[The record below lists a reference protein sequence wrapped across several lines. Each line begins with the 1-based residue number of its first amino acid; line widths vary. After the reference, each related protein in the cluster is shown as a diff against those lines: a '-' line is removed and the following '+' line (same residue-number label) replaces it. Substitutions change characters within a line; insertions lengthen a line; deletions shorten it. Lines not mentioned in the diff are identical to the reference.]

1 MVEVQ
6 ILGTTLVYPS
16 SPFPSCHQPL
26 PLSHLDTDR
35 ILHLPFRTLRLYA
48 PSSSPSAA
56 DPADVVAAALSAA
69 LPLFFPLAA
78 SLFRRPSDNRH
89 EVRPPATGIPF
100 TRAASPLTLAELS
113 ARPGSPLL
121 DRFAPDPAPAE
132 ALAHPLAIQVTRLAC
147 GGFALGACVH
157 LALCDGAGFTQFLS
171 AVAGFARGAER
182 PAVEPVWERAELLG
196 PRSPA
201 RVEVPLFRHV
211 LGFDGD
217 VARSGPYDVV
227 EASIEGPLVRECF
240 HVSEACMERLRNRLA
255 EEAGSSC
262 TTFEALS
269 AYIWRARIKAS
280 GTPQDEVVKLVY
292 SMNIRRLL
300 KPAPALPAGYWG
312 NVCVP
317 VYVHLSV
324 RELMEQPLWE
334 TARSIKAS
342 KQSVT
347 DEYVRSY
354 IDFQQ
359 LHYAEGITAGKRVS
373 AFTDWR
379 HLGHSDIDFGWGG
392 PVSVMPLSWRL
403 LGSLE
408 PCFLLPNGADEV
420 EKKNG
425 FKVLIS
431 LPEKVMQSFRADM
444 KIFAS

>member
-1 MVEVQ
+1 MVVVQ
-6 ILGTTLVYPS
+6 MLGTTLVYPS

-48 PSSSPSAA
+48 PSLS
-56 DPADVVAAALSAA
+56 PADVVANALSAA

-89 EVRPPATGIPF
+89 EVRPHATGIPF

-121 DRFAPDPAPAE
+121 DRFAPDPAPGE

-157 LALCDGAGFTQFLS
+157 HSLCDGAGFTQFLS

-182 PAVEPVWERAELLG
+182 PVVEPVWERTELLG

-255 EEAGSSC
+255 EEAGSSF

-300 KPAPALPAGYWG
+300 KPALPAGYWG

-334 TARSIKAS
+334 TARSIKTS
-342 KQSVT
+342 KQNVT

-408 PCFLLPNGADEV
+408 PCFLLPNGAADEV

-431 LPEKVMQSFRADM
+431 LPVKVMQSFRAAM
-444 KIFAS
+444 ENICELIP

>member
-1 MVEVQ
+1 MISVISLILRNEVTVAETTSHSSDHFATSPTTVLGSPISTRTASSLKASAEPSRFSLAPEAKHQQTPRERGESMVVVQ
-6 ILGTTLVYPS
+6 MLGTTLVYPS

-48 PSSSPSAA
+48 PSLS
-56 DPADVVAAALSAA
+56 PADVVANALSAA

-121 DRFAPDPAPAE
+121 DRFAPDPAPGE

-157 LALCDGAGFTQFLS
+157 HSLCDGAGFTQFLS

-182 PAVEPVWERAELLG
+182 PVVEPVWERAELLG

-255 EEAGSSC
+255 EEAGSSF

-269 AYIWRARIKAS
+269 AYIWRAR
-280 GTPQDEVVKLVY
+280 
-292 SMNIRRLL
+292 
-300 KPAPALPAGYWG
+300 
-312 NVCVP
+312 
-317 VYVHLSV
+317 
-324 RELMEQPLWE
+324 
-334 TARSIKAS
+334 
-342 KQSVT
+342 
-347 DEYVRSY
+347 YVRFFFFFFLSS
-354 IDFQQ
+354 
-359 LHYAEGITAGKRVS
+359 EVS
-373 AFTDWR
+373 LCR
-379 HLGHSDIDFGWGG
+379 
-392 PVSVMPLSWRL
+392 
-403 LGSLE
+403 
-408 PCFLLPNGADEV
+408 
-420 EKKNG
+420 
-425 FKVLIS
+425 
-431 LPEKVMQSFRADM
+431 
-444 KIFAS
+444 